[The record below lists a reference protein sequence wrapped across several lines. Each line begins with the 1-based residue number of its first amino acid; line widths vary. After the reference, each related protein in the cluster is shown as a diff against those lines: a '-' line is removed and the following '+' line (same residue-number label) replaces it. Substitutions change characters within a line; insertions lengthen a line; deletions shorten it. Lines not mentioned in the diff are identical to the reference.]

1 MATPQTLPRPQRAAP
16 AELDT
21 APATRERPR
30 FPGWRWMAVWLA
42 FPVAGYI
49 GWKIGGRV
57 DAVDAALV
65 GGALTGAGL
74 GAVQWWAAKGALGR
88 AAAWIGASAVGYA
101 VGLAAGAALV
111 GYDTDLGSLAVMG
124 LVSGA
129 ALGAAQGLVLAR
141 QGRRALALP
150 WALAMPVLFALGWS
164 VASVTGIGVDD
175 QFTVFGAG
183 GALVFTLL
191 SGLLLARFTPA
202 RAQGGVMD
210 AVDHV
215 VLGAGAVG
223 MAIAEA
229 LARRGESVRVVNR
242 SGLRE
247 PVAGVQSVAGA
258 HGAPGVPG
266 DAQNHEPDRDAD
278 HWVGDSQAER
288 DQGGAGDH
296 GQAHVGV
303 RAVGDQRRT
312 V

>member
-30 FPGWRWMAVWLA
+30 FPGWRWMAVWPA

-65 GGALTGAGL
+65 GGALTGVGL

-88 AAAWIGASAVGYA
+88 PALWIGASAVGYA
-101 VGLAAGAALV
+101 AGLAVGAALV

-129 ALGAAQGLVLAR
+129 APGGAQGLVLAR
-141 QGRRALALP
+141 QGRRALTLP

-202 RAQGGVMD
+202 RTQ
-210 AVDHV
+210 
-215 VLGAGAVG
+215 
-223 MAIAEA
+223 
-229 LARRGESVRVVNR
+229 
-242 SGLRE
+242 
-247 PVAGVQSVAGA
+247 
-258 HGAPGVPG
+258 
-266 DAQNHEPDRDAD
+266 AD
-278 HWVGDSQAER
+278 
-288 DQGGAGDH
+288 
-296 GQAHVGV
+296 
-303 RAVGDQRRT
+303 
-312 V
+312 